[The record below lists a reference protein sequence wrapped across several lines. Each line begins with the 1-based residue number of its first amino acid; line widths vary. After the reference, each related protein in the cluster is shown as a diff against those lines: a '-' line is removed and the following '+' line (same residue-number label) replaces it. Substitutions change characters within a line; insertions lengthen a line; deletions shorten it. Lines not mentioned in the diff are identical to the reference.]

1 MSTHLGNV
9 DSNNGTIDEE
19 QLNEF
24 MLAIDNLESSNLIF
38 EELED
43 NNKVLQT
50 QSTVKSDDQ
59 SIQFDV
65 SMNTI
70 TTPTK
75 PITPKNI
82 LQNLIPLSL
91 SKSTP
96 FTTQHDIPKPN
107 YEKKPTTELSKEV
120 PLQTPKNGELSA
132 TKIEQAPATDKS
144 VDDKKT
150 TTSDLKHSHSH
161 SDKMD
166 VNKNGWTL
174 RNQSHFQICLHRLK
188 YYRVINNFFFFELK
202 KREGRLSWAIIVLS
216 SFSSVLSL
224 IESDK
229 TLFPYSTIVLK
240 WILVLFTLLTT
251 LIGSF
256 IKKQQFIDKINIID
270 RYLLQL
276 NQTIE
281 DLNIT
286 AIIEPDKRDSYDDF
300 CKKYIPI
307 LKSLS
312 VSPASFSPKEWK
324 SIVYRITKYYPE
336 LTYVDG
342 SEQERLWPWYYMNS
356 SRKDSGFGKMVIES
370 YKYLNKNTL
379 FSPDY
384 INEV

>member
-1 MSTHLGNV
+1 MSVPLGK
-9 DSNNGTIDEE
+9 DDIDEE

-38 EELED
+38 EELD
-43 NNKVLQT
+43 NHNI
-50 QSTVKSDDQ
+50 STVKT
-59 SIQFDV
+59 DV
-65 SMNTI
+65 SNVVVTDISANTVV
-70 TTPTK
+70 TN
-75 PITPKNI
+75 PKESI
-82 LQNLIPLSL
+82 LQKLIPLSL
-91 SKSTP
+91 TKSIFKDSHPRQTHNQDLHLCNQILDVSNSGVELTKPSNEQKDTLSTETP
-96 FTTQHDIPKPN
+96 SSQKSHATSQTVV
-107 YEKKPTTELSKEV
+107 ELKPT
-120 PLQTPKNGELSA
+120 
-132 TKIEQAPATDKS
+132 
-144 VDDKKT
+144 
-150 TTSDLKHSHSH
+150 HSH
-161 SDKMD
+161 SDL
-166 VNKNGWTL
+166 NKNGWTP

-202 KREGRLSWAIIVLS
+202 KREGRLSWAIIIFS

-224 IESDK
+224 IASDK
-229 TLFPYSTIVLK
+229 QLFPYSTVILK

-270 RYLLQL
+270 RYLSQL

-286 AIIEPDKRDSYDDF
+286 SIIEPDKRDSYDDF

-307 LKSLS
+307 IKNVS

-342 SEQERLWPWYYMNS
+342 SEQERLWPWYFMHS
-356 SRKDSGFGKMVIES
+356 PRKESGFGKMVIDS

-384 INEV
+384 NNVV